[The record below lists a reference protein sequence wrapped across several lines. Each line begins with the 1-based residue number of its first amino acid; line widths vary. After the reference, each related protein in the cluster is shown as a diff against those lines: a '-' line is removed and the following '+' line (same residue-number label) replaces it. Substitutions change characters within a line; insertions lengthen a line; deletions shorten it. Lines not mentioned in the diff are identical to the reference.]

1 MGRLRIVFPGFK
13 RRSATQPYFGDANR
27 GLKPTATI
35 MKSLPRPRP
44 RSCNHEMCILVRAT
58 PKVMRRHDIRGLKAR
73 DMGRLAGNSPFHG
86 TGLSALDIYGD
97 AVTHGVAMGWY
108 VTGPLALKRAKPL
121 SRIPG

>member
-1 MGRLRIVFPGFK
+1 
-13 RRSATQPYFGDANR
+13 
-27 GLKPTATI
+27 
-35 MKSLPRPRP
+35 
-44 RSCNHEMCILVRAT
+44 
-58 PKVMRRHDIRGLKAR
+58 MRRHDIRGLKAR